1 VRNDFLWE
9 CVLILILEAVEKH
22 QINRILC
29 GFLIGGTKKGHKNR
43 ALQRNSG

>member
-9 CVLILILEAVEKH
+9 CVFILIPEAVEKH

-43 ALQRNSG
+43 ASQRSSD